1 MVLGDRENV
10 RSIEKS
16 VCDMIVKGAHRFIRM
31 RASLRARKSNQMYK
45 MSKNGHFF
53 DFFSQKKMFFSK
65 KKILKFFLFFFFDL
79 KLHKSN
85 QMYGI

>member
-10 RSIEKS
+10 RSIEES
-16 VCDMIVKGAHRFIRM
+16 VCDMVVKGAHRFIHM

-45 MSKNGHFF
+45 MSKKWPFF
-53 DFFSQKKMFFSK
+53 DFFNEKKNFSK
-65 KKILKFFLFFFFDL
+65 KKIENFFFFDL